1 MIPGLKEQLVGLIN
15 EPGYVPLKMEE
26 LAKIFD
32 IHTSERLHQK
42 DRCSTTS

>member
-26 LAKIFD
+26 LAKYLTYI
-32 IHTSERLHQK
+32 HQK
-42 DRCSTTS
+42 DQCSTTS

>member
-26 LAKIFD
+26 LARKYLTYI
-32 IHTSERLHQK
+32 HQK
-42 DRCSTTS
+42 DQCSTTS